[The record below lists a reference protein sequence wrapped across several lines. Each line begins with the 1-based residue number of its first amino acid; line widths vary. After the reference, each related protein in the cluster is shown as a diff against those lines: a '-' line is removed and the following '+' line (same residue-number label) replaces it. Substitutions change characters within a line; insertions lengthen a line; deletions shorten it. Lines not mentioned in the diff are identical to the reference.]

1 MVTEH
6 WAPRRLPPVQGEGDF
21 PGMEI
26 RLSQVK
32 WPAQV
37 CAELR
42 CKPRPSRHQVIFL
55 LCHNAS
61 QERVAAVKEGDEESG
76 KEGVP
81 VSGGRLEP
89 SPAAQGWQCSF
100 CA

>member
-21 PGMEI
+21 TGMEI

-32 WPAQV
+32 WLAQV
-37 CAELR
+37 RAELR

-61 QERVAAVKEGDEESG
+61 QERVAAVKEGDGDSAVDVVAIFLLK
-76 KEGVP
+76 KENTFYHGV
-81 VSGGRLEP
+81 LLI
-89 SPAAQGWQCSF
+89 
-100 CA
+100 